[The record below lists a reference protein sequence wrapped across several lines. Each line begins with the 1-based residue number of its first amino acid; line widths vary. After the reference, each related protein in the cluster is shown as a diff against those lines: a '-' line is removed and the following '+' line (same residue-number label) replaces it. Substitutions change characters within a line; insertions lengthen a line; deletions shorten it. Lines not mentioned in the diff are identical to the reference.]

1 MSAFGWMNDLAS
13 EPGTHLL
20 TLSGAAFV
28 AGLAGSIHCFAM
40 CGPLACYGCSRS
52 PLRTGRTATLG
63 AYHGARIAAYGLVG
77 SLFGLAG
84 AGVVRVTPLRSPH
97 WIPWAMAAVLL
108 ATAFGLGERLMVI
121 PGLAQLVRGASRRA
135 AAFAPAVRSG
145 VMGALTPLLPCGL
158 LYGLFA
164 TSLLTGGFIAGGV
177 LAAAFALGGV
187 PALTLAQLQSGWMRR
202 LPRGADV
209 VIRRVLPALVALLLV
224 YRALNPEQC
233 PLCH

>member
-1 MSAFGWMNDLAS
+1 MNAFAGMSELAS
-13 EPGTHLL
+13 EPGTRLL

-28 AGLAGSIHCFAM
+28 AGLAASVHCFAM

-52 PLRTGRTATLG
+52 PVRSGKSATMG
-63 AYHGARIAAYGLVG
+63 AYHVARVAAYGLVG

-84 AGVVRVTPLRSPH
+84 AGVVRLTPLRSPR
-97 WIPWAMAAVLL
+97 WLPWAMAAVLL
-108 ATAFGLGERLMVI
+108 ATAFGLGERLVTL
-121 PGLAQLVRGASRRA
+121 PGLAQLVRRVTRRA
-135 AAFAPAVRSG
+135 ASFAPVVRSG

-164 TSLLTGGFIAGGV
+164 TSLLTGGFVAGGT
-177 LAAAFALGGV
+177 LAAAYALGGV
-187 PALTLAQLQSGWMRR
+187 PALTLAQLQSRWMHR

-209 VIRRVLPALVALLLV
+209 IVRRILPAVAALLLV